1 MGLLFMVDKCFLMNE
16 KARLEVE
23 QLSVFVEMNELC
35 DDVIDYYHKWGY
47 DEIVF
52 GDTDCGIRDCICKFS
67 QLYYQRELVEELL
80 DTFE

>member
-23 QLSVFVEMNELC
+23 QLSVFVEMKEWC
-35 DDVIDYYHKWGY
+35 DYVIDYHHKWGY
-47 DEIVF
+47 DEVVY
-52 GDTDCGIRDCICKFS
+52 GDADCDIRDCICEFNK
-67 QLYYQRELVEELL
+67 LYYQRELVEGLL